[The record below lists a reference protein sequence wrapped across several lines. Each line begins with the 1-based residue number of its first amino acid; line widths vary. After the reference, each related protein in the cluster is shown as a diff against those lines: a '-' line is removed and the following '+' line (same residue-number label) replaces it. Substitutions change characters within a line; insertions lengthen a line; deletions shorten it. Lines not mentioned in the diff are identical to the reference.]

1 MDSKHIKCPECGII
15 MQIKE
20 STTTIDEQSF
30 KVREYICPNCGN
42 VE

>member
-1 MDSKHIKCPECGII
+1 MDGEYIKCSECGII

-20 STTTIDEQSF
+20 STTTIDGQSF
-30 KVREYICPNCGN
+30 KVLEYICPNCGN